1 MWIPNI
7 DVDPDADLPIS
18 KSGPAFANLSRKL
31 VIGKWESY
39 NYEEESLR
47 GVDLFKMNKRN
58 PLETVTRNATFA
70 NPRIRIFNA
79 DAII

>member
-1 MWIPNI
+1 MQTYLYPNQ
-7 DVDPDADLPIS
+7 VRRLP
-18 KSGPAFANLSRKL
+18 FLSRKL

-70 NPRIRIFNA
+70 NPRIRVFNA

>member
-1 MWIPNI
+1 MQMWIPNI

-39 NYEEESLR
+39 NYEEESLEESICSKWIR
-47 GVDLFKMNKRN
+47 EILWKQSQEML
-58 PLETVTRNATFA
+58 PLPILE
-70 NPRIRIFNA
+70 
-79 DAII
+79 

>member
-1 MWIPNI
+1 MQMWIPNI

-39 NYEEESLR
+39 NYEEESLEESICS
-47 GVDLFKMNKRN
+47 K
-58 PLETVTRNATFA
+58 
-70 NPRIRIFNA
+70 
-79 DAII
+79 